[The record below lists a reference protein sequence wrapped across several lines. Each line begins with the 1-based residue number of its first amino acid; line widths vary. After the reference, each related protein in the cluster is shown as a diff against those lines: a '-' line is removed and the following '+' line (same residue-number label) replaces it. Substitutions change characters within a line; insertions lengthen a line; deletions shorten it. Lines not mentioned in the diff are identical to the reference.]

1 MGKRQKIE
9 IIDLD
14 MGREIS
20 IDNDAIEP
28 KTIAKIDEKI
38 NIAKSEKEIISR
50 NYIPANLIEEC
61 YILLTSRIESK
72 EPTKL
77 EELCKIAHNDKSSFV
92 MSQLGKLIKQRDIWK
107 IVRRKLKNETIYYFE
122 PKDQEA

>member
-1 MGKRQKIE
+1 MSKRQKIE

-14 MGREIS
+14 LGREVI
-20 IDNDAIEP
+20 IDNDTIEP

-50 NYIPANLIEEC
+50 NYIPTNLIEEC

-77 EELCKIAHNDKSSFV
+77 EELCKIAKNDKSSFV
-92 MSQLGKLIKQRDIWK
+92 MSQLGKLIKQRDVWK
-107 IVRRKLKNETIYYFE
+107 IVRKKQKNETIYCLE
-122 PKDQEA
+122 PKGQEA

>member
-14 MGREIS
+14 LGKEIS
-20 IDNDAIEP
+20 IDNDIIEP

-38 NIAKSEKEIISR
+38 NIALSEKEIISK
-50 NYIPANLIEEC
+50 NYIPTNLIEEC
-61 YILLTSRIESK
+61 YTLLTSRIESK

-77 EELCKIAHNDKSSFV
+77 TELCKIASSDKSSFV
-92 MSQLGKLIKQRDIWK
+92 MSQLGKIIKQRNIWK
-107 IVRRKLKNETIYYFE
+107 IIRKKQNNETIYYLE